1 MNGIVNCESEVGEEE
16 MEERAREL
24 EVARDVERVKKVR
37 EEQKVAREIQI
48 SEKRERDREDRER
61 VKALKGEL
69 REIEGRIGRKT
80 ERGNV
85 YTV

>member
-1 MNGIVNCESEVGEEE
+1 MARE
-16 MEERAREL
+16 MERM
-24 EVARDVERVKKVR
+24 KKVR

-61 VKALKGEL
+61 VKALKWEL

-80 ERGNV
+80 E
-85 YTV
+85 

>member
-1 MNGIVNCESEVGEEE
+1 M
-16 MEERAREL
+16 AREM
-24 EVARDVERVKKVR
+24 
-37 EEQKVAREIQI
+37 QI

>member
-1 MNGIVNCESEVGEEE
+1 M
-16 MEERAREL
+16 
-24 EVARDVERVKKVR
+24 
-37 EEQKVAREIQI
+37 AREIEL
-48 SEKRERDREDRER
+48 SDKRERDREDRER
-61 VKALKGEL
+61 VRVLQGEL